1 MYFSQLN
8 PTVLQWAGLASGIVA
23 GTEGAGAGKI
33 SFLDQSHLDVL
44 FFFFSRFFFS
54 NFSMDLAKFL
64 PPANLVYFLLIVC
77 VFFFFAWAVPKKIQV
92 LVLPII
98 AWQPEKQGSKVVQ
111 AAGQPHGL
119 VP

>member
-44 FFFFSRFFFS
+44 FFFFSLFFFS

-64 PPANLVYFLLIVC
+64 PPANLV
-77 VFFFFAWAVPKKIQV
+77 
-92 LVLPII
+92 
-98 AWQPEKQGSKVVQ
+98 
-111 AAGQPHGL
+111 
-119 VP
+119 